1 MNPFTNQGS
10 QIRGQVFYLESI
22 HDYIHDD
29 PVGAPCCERDGS
41 AGKGRLKKQDLT
53 LGCSWDQ
60 VLIAEEREFSYWD
73 WTPAGTT
80 THDALVTEQ
89 NQTFDLASF
98 TYLTW
103 EQGADGEWQ
112 QVEKEQSYQIEQ
124 WYTSETELPYTVQ
137 EWEKTL
143 KKVTYE
149 VHHTEWVKKEVMGTY
164 PVFERYKIYYGQTKY
179 VYETEYVPVD
189 YTTALIGKVLK
200 TVDYSTTI
208 LGTEAK
214 ELNYDT
220 PLIGTVTN
228 RIEYDVTERSECED
242 CDPEVYRIVED
253 MLRDR
258 VDNIIGQMEAVF
270 DTSAASSRF
279 EELLLGLNPWSSS
292 EPTYGGSG
300 PHSNGRSTGSE
311 NLWQEKWY
319 TTEGS
324 IDPIAFSPESSPIY
338 LITGLGGSTENDWTS
353 QTNEYGTRDV
363 SGSGTP
369 ERGNVQRGTNASGGS
384 TGSSRSGSG
393 SGKATGWVD
402 WISNHLF
409 QILFGALIAIV
420 VGIIIARYG
429 SFILAIIARLLV
441 YGTIIWVLW
450 KLSELLEEAAR
461 YLEEL
466 AEEYGYCQELAKALR
481 RKAEF
486 FRQFMKTCMDGYT
499 LGAEIFIEALKGF
512 LQWLRDMFEPAS
524 K

>member
-1 MNPFTNQGS
+1 M
-10 QIRGQVFYLESI
+10 
-22 HDYIHDD
+22 
-29 PVGAPCCERDGS
+29 
-41 AGKGRLKKQDLT
+41 
-53 LGCSWDQ
+53 
-60 VLIAEEREFSYWD
+60 
-73 WTPAGTT
+73 
-80 THDALVTEQ
+80 TEQ
-89 NQTFDLASF
+89 NQTFDPASF

-103 EQGADGEWQ
+103 EQGTDGVWRE
-112 QVEKEQSYQIEQ
+112 VEKEQSYQIEQ

-149 VHHTEWVKKEVMGTY
+149 VHHAEWVKREVMGSY
-164 PVFERYKIYYGQTKY
+164 PVLEHYVVHFGETKY
-179 VYETEYVPVD
+179 VFKMEYPTVE
-189 YTTALIGKVLK
+189 YTTALIDKVLK

-208 LGTEAK
+208 LGTETK
-214 ELNYDT
+214 EIPYDS
-220 PLIGTVTN
+220 PQIGTVTKQ
-228 RIEYDVTERSECED
+228 IEYEVMERSPCED

-258 VDNIIGQMEAVF
+258 VDNIIGQMEAGF
-270 DTSAASSRF
+270 ETSAASSSF

-319 TTEGS
+319 ATEGS
-324 IDPIAFSPESSPIY
+324 TDPIAFSPESSPIY

-353 QTNEYGTRDV
+353 QTNEYGTQDAT
-363 SGSGTP
+363 SPTP
-369 ERGNVQRGTNASGGS
+369 ERGNVLLGTTEPALVGPPGGSPTSGGS
-384 TGSSRSGSG
+384 QTGS
-393 SGKATGWVD
+393 GWVN
-402 WISNHLF
+402 WICNHLF
-409 QILFGALIAIV
+409 QILFGAVMAIV

-429 SFILAIIARLLV
+429 AFILAIIGRLLL
-441 YGTIIWVLW
+441 YGTIVWLLW

-466 AEEYGYCQELAKALR
+466 AEEYGYCQGLAKALR

-486 FRQFMKTCMDGYT
+486 FRQFMKTCMDGYV